1 MKFDFL
7 QPHSNDAEKIES
19 FEMEDTDGKNS

>member
-1 MKFDFL
+1 MKFDFM
-7 QPHSNDAEKIES
+7 QPHLNDAEKIES